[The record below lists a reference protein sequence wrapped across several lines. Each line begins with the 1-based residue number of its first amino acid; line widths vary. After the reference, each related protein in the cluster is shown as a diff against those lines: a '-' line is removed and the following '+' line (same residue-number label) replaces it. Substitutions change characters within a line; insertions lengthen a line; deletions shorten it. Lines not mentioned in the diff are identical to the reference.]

1 MSNGRPRQLPLALP
15 HEAALGRADFLVGE
29 ANIDATAFIDAWPD
43 WPASVV
49 LLIGPHGSGKSH
61 LTRAWADKSR
71 ATVVAAAELG
81 RHDPTALVGGG
92 AAAVEDADD
101 PALDEK
107 AMFHLL
113 NAARGRGASVL
124 ITAHSAPADWGL
136 TLPDLLS
143 RLRAAQPA
151 ILGPP
156 DDELLRRVL
165 VKLFADRQMDP
176 DPGLVDYL
184 LARMERSF
192 AAANRIV
199 RELDRES
206 LARGR
211 RVTKAMAAEILAP
224 DIDADPDA

>member
-1 MSNGRPRQLPLALP
+1 MSNGRPKQLPLALP

-29 ANIDATAFIDAWPD
+29 SNADATSFIDAWPD
-43 WPASVV
+43 WPALVV
-49 LLIGPHGSGKSH
+49 LLIGPSGSGKSH
-61 LTRAWADKSR
+61 LARAWADRS
-71 ATVVAAAELG
+71 AAPIVVAEDLAG
-81 RHDPTALVGGG
+81 QDPMKLVGRG
-92 AAAVEDADD
+92 AVAVEDADD
-101 PALDEK
+101 PAMDET
-107 AMFHLL
+107 ALFHLL

-124 ITAHSAPADWGL
+124 ITAHSVPADWGL

-156 DDELLRRVL
+156 DDDLLRRVL
-165 VKLFADRQMDP
+165 VKLFSDRQMEP
-176 DPGLVDYL
+176 DIGLIDFV

-199 RELDRES
+199 EALDRES

-211 RVTKAMAAEILAP
+211 RVTKAMAAEFLGVGSE
-224 DIDADPDA
+224 ADD